1 MKLKNNLGL
10 IGMMGAGKSTIGK
23 VVAKKMNLKFIDTD
37 DEITKLEKKSI
48 RKIFELYGEKYFRE
62 KEEKIITKLLDKD
75 QVVIAYG
82 GGSFLNREIR
92 RNILD
97 NSISFWLSWKKN
109 TIIKRIITNYKRPKV
124 INLTKKDL
132 SDMIDSRSNIYQQA
146 DHKIDCE
153 NLNKNEIA
161 EKIISLCNN
170 E

>member
-1 MKLKNNLGL
+1 
-10 IGMMGAGKSTIGK
+10 
-23 VVAKKMNLKFIDTD
+23 MNLKFIDTD

-97 NSISFWLSWKKN
+97 NSMSFWLSWKKN

-161 EKIISLCNN
+161 EKIISLYNN

>member
-82 GGSFLNREIR
+82 GGSFLNKEIR

-97 NSISFWLSWKKN
+97 NSMSFWLSWKKN

-161 EKIISLCNN
+161 EKIISLYNN

>member
-97 NSISFWLSWKKN
+97 NSMSFWLSWKKN
-109 TIIKRIITNYKRPKV
+109 TII
-124 INLTKKDL
+124 
-132 SDMIDSRSNIYQQA
+132 
-146 DHKIDCE
+146 
-153 NLNKNEIA
+153 
-161 EKIISLCNN
+161 
-170 E
+170 

>member
-97 NSISFWLSWKKN
+97 NSMSFWLSWKKN

>member
-97 NSISFWLSWKKN
+97 NSMSFWLSWKKN

-161 EKIISLCNN
+161 EKIISLYNN

>member
-1 MKLKNNLGL
+1 
-10 IGMMGAGKSTIGK
+10 MMGAGKSTIGK

-161 EKIISLCNN
+161 EKIISLYNN

>member
-97 NSISFWLSWKKN
+97 NSMSFWLSWKKN

-132 SDMIDSRSNIYQQA
+132 SDLIDSRSNIYQQA

-161 EKIISLCNN
+161 EKIISLYNN

>member
-1 MKLKNNLGL
+1 MKSKNNLGL

-23 VVAKKMNLKFIDTD
+23 IIAKKMNLKFIDTD
-37 DEITKLEKKSI
+37 DEITRLENKSI

-161 EKIISLCNN
+161 EKIISLYNN

>member
-1 MKLKNNLGL
+1 MKSKNNLGL

-23 VVAKKMNLKFIDTD
+23 IIAKKMNLKFIDTD
-37 DEITKLEKKSI
+37 DEITRLENKSI

-62 KEEKIITKLLDKD
+62 KEKKIIIKLLDKD
-75 QVVIAYG
+75 QAVIAYG
-82 GGSFLNREIR
+82 GGSFLNMEIR
-92 RNILD
+92 RNILK

-132 SDMIDSRSNIYQQA
+132 SDMIESRSNIYQLA

-161 EKIISLCNN
+161 EKIISLYQN